1 MLRCCMPETSTDNND
16 TNFELRPTSI
26 AADLESEYVSH
37 FEPILADP
45 VDGGGGSGRL
55 VSFQSLSNLP
65 NIIFQEKLRCE
76 VSLFYMP
83 AKKSLVE
90 KLIDVKP

>member
-1 MLRCCMPETSTDNND
+1 MSKTKYEIPTSND
-16 TNFELRPTSI
+16 DKIIEMRPTI
-26 AADLESEYVSH
+26 NTELESEYVSQ
-37 FEPILADP
+37 FEPIANQ
-45 VDGGGGSGRL
+45 VDGCGGSGRL

-65 NIIFQEKLRCE
+65 NIIFQEKLHCE

-90 KLIDVKP
+90 KLIDVKR